1 MVEPHPDTALCTL
14 PTRDGTLL
22 GGRVRH
28 TQPLVGHRTGLEPVL
43 LAASIPARPGQRVLE
58 VGTGAGAALLCLAA
72 RVPGLAGTGIERD
85 PGMAGLARANAAAN
99 GFTGLEIV
107 TADIA
112 TWQPGCRYDHAM
124 ANPPWHDSA
133 ASASPD
139 TLRDAA
145 RRATPGLFAAWA
157 TRLAASLRPR
167 GTLSLALG
175 AGHLAAGIAAL
186 SAAGCGS
193 IAVFPLW
200 PKAGRAAKLVL
211 LRGVRG
217 GRGPTRL
224 MAGLVLHADDGTFT
238 APADAV
244 LRDAGALAF

>member
-1 MVEPHPDTALCTL
+1 VEPRPDAPSATL
-14 PTRDGTLL
+14 STRNGTLL

-28 TQPLVGHRTGLEPVL
+28 TQPVAGHRTGLEPVL

-58 VGTGAGAALLCLAA
+58 AGTGAGAALMCLAA
-72 RVPGLAGTGIERD
+72 RVSGLSGTGIERD
-85 PGMAGLARANAAAN
+85 PGMARLARANAAAN
-99 GFTGLEIV
+99 GFADLEIV

-124 ANPPWHDSA
+124 ANPPWHDPG

-145 RRATPGLFAAWA
+145 RRAAPGLFATWA
-157 TRLAASLRPR
+157 TRLATSLRPR

-186 SAAGCGS
+186 GAAGCGS
-193 IAVFPLW
+193 ITVFPLW
-200 PKAGRAAKLVL
+200 PKAGRPAKLVL

-224 MAGLVLHADDGTFT
+224 LAGLVLHADDGTFT
-238 APADAV
+238 GAADAV
-244 LRDAGALAF
+244 LRDAVALAF